1 MTTIRLIGNCELL
14 TEVRSLFEEYAAS
27 LGFDLAF
34 QGFDREL
41 EALPGEYAAPGGALL
56 LATVDDSSAGC
67 VGVRPFADGACE
79 MKRLYV
85 RPAFRGTGLGRRL
98 AQEAIRRGRDL
109 GYRAMRLDTVPGMR
123 AAIGLYATL
132 GFRTIAPYRLNPIAG
147 AEYMELDLSSAES
160 DTDRGIADGGGRA

>member
-1 MTTIRLIGNCELL
+1 MTEIHT
-14 TEVRSLFEEYAAS
+14 VRDGEPLAAARTLFEEYAAS

-41 EALPGEYAAPGGALL
+41 EALPGAYAAPGGALL
-56 LATVDDSSAGC
+56 LATVDGSSAGC
-67 VGVRPFADGACE
+67 VGVRPFADLACE

-85 RPAFRGTGLGRRL
+85 RPAFRGTGVGRKL
-98 AQEAIRRGRDL
+98 AQEAIRVGGDL

-132 GFRTIAPYRLNPIAG
+132 GFRTIAPYRLNPIVG
-147 AEYMELDLSSAES
+147 ATYMELDLIH
-160 DTDRGIADGGGRA
+160 DGGRA